1 MVSQYHI
8 PCFIQNKQKMYFIF
22 VFYYIKLTYIVVRDI
37 LQSKSEGVRTVEQLA
52 QRILYMLLEYAP
64 ERYIRE
70 KENGDTILP
79 ILLAGSEECLLLILK
94 KLLPQIQ
101 RYHPDVLVLT
111 ECGKHFLSRLLDM
124 APALG
129 DFVQVQCERKILT
142 KPKSPMC
149 QLHIQSI
156 QNGSP
161 QQGIHWLKERS
172 YIIVEEGMEEV
183 CKPTE
188 KMEQEKMPCFFATIQ
203 TTGQIQIETH
213 GETKKELSVEKQQEY
228 HALLR
233 RLASNLFY
241 VYQRNMRTA
250 TTAQEQSHMM
260 EDPYHAEAN
269 MEAAVYLLQTLGYCH
284 IHNPNLYQTAQEFS
298 NRIKRKPEL
307 IEELACQE
315 QNRWVL
321 GKVLDGYTPFDS
333 LDEIYQSTTVTNR
346 DKKRKKHCFLLPCSA
361 NSHLTEEDWEHP
373 DKPRMELDLC
383 DRQSLAVHV
392 KCGQLAAAQKKEI
405 EALLYTIQRCFERN
419 TALYQLAN
427 QLRLGVQ
434 QLWQGKMSAISL
446 YQKLWQNLWEL
457 MKRTQERMETAQ
469 CRMEQLR
476 EKMVPL
482 LEYVAKND
490 YKEHN
495 RSSIRMIPF
504 ILTRYAP
511 VTVIKLWTDRAWDNL
526 YAVWHLEPAQVH
538 FLAVANNRDEVYQIA
553 SEWNDI
559 FYFLSQQL
567 SPPQVG
573 CHILVPANRKKVAQK
588 ELERTHCQCCFLHDM
603 REFSKD
609 GCREVVEQMGL
620 TGDYIDVTGADPILT
635 TSVLKWNQSKQ
646 LGVFYVRAG
655 QFVNIEH
662 AGALSYTPC
671 NRPLSIQDMFLVSG
685 AQLVSCESA
694 TLTEL
699 ASVYQHLWK
708 VARKIPDWTQFCSAV
723 AKAYKDSKSW
733 AHPCLVEGLVCTR
746 ETKKEYRETVSML
759 AKQGLI
765 QHVKIHGQ
773 MISFSFASCEIA
785 ECFQKSGTV
794 LERYLYYTAL
804 LEGHFDDVAMGFQ
817 FSHSRSRSS
826 AQNEIDVICIRGDV
840 SLFISAKLVSRRQLT
855 QSNHLNYILY
865 EISLLAQE
873 FGIHAIPVLA
883 APSVS
888 QYVVDDGTGELVLS
902 QEVEAAKRRGVILLG
917 HECFEPGI
925 LAQVLDAIADGDE
938 KWYRLL
944 KAQHQNTKKHGTLK
958 KKQHK

>member
-94 KLLPQIQ
+94 KLLPQTQ

-111 ECGKHFLSRLLDM
+111 EHSKQFLNQLLNT

-129 DFVQVQCERKILT
+129 DFVQVQWEEQILT
-142 KPKSPMC
+142 QPKIPMC

-156 QNGSP
+156 THSS
-161 QQGIHWLKERS
+161 QQQKISWFKERS

-188 KMEQEKMPCFFATIQ
+188 KMEQEKMPCFFAMIQ

-284 IHNPNLYQTAQEFS
+284 IHNPNLYQAAQEFS

-315 QNRWVL
+315 HNRWVL

-383 DRQSLAVHV
+383 DCQSLAVHV

-609 GCREVVEQMGL
+609 GCRETVEQMGL

-694 TLTEL
+694 ALTEL

-733 AHPCLVEGLVCTR
+733 AHPCLVEGLVCEK